1 MLASLKRVFQGDR
14 DSAAEQVT
22 SQTQIVALLYQLKA
36 AHELLGVTVPG
47 HPDQANTAILGIRE
61 KQNRF
66 YLDELSSPA
75 AHKALLKQRKAR
87 IQCRLQGMELKFTV
101 QMTRADT
108 KNGIALYEFALP
120 KSISRVQRRDNFR
133 LRLSPGLMVPASI
146 AHFEGKTVGGEAFD
160 LSESGVGLFLN
171 TRDIPSRGQI
181 LHELSLSLPHTRP
194 LTAGLE
200 VRFARLDNA
209 NRMLRIGGRFVD
221 LERKQERL
229 LAQFLAEQQRKL
241 RRHGPR

>member
-1 MLASLKRVFQGDR
+1 MLASLKRVLQGDR
-14 DSAAEQVT
+14 DSAAERVT
-22 SQTQIVALLYQLKA
+22 SRAKIVAILHQLKA

-47 HPDQANTAILGIRE
+47 HSGQANSAILGIRE
-61 KQNRF
+61 EHNHF
-66 YLDELSSPA
+66 YLDELSSET
-75 AHKALLKQRKAR
+75 AHKAMLKQRKAR
-87 IQCRLQGMELKFTV
+87 IQCRLQGMELRFAV
-101 QMTRADT
+101 HLTRADT
-108 KNGIALYEFALP
+108 KSGIALYELALP

-133 LRLSPGLMVPASI
+133 LRLSPGLLVPATI

-160 LSESGVGLFLN
+160 LSETGVGLFLN

-194 LTAGLE
+194 LTTELE

-209 NRMLRIGGRFVD
+209 NHMLRIGGRFVD
-221 LERKQERL
+221 LERKQERQ